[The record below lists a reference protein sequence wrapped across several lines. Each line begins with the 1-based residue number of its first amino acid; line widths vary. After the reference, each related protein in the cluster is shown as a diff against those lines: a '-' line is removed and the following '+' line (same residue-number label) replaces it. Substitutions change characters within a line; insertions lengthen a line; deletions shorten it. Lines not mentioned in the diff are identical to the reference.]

1 MRRGNFF
8 FPKSKLSIASATG
21 FVGTQ
26 VAVYAVSYLLVSTIV
41 GLVFTVLVHPLLWK
55 YLYENIVL
63 IIVTIAINILTT
75 ILQCTLLK
83 YLLDPFKG
91 VKHRRYSLF
100 FINKYLNM
108 IDFNK
113 FAILFYI
120 IFIFLINF

>member
-8 FPKSKLSIASATG
+8 FPKSRLSISSATA

-41 GLVFTVLVHPLLWK
+41 GIVFTVLVHPLLWK
-55 YLYENIVL
+55 FLYENIVF
-63 IIVTIAINILTT
+63 IIVTIAINIATA

-91 VKHRRYSLF
+91 VKHRRYS
-100 FINKYLNM
+100 NK
-108 IDFNK
+108 
-113 FAILFYI
+113 ILL
-120 IFIFLINF
+120 IFH